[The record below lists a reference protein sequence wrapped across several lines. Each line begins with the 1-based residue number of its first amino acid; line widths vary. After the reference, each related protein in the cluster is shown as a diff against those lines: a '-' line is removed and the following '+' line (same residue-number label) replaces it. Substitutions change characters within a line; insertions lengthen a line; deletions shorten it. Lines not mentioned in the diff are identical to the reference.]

1 MASKSVTRMLLP
13 CLVLLLTS
21 EQSLAGRMF
30 EWVDQNG
37 TTHFSDRA
45 PAGQPS
51 REKTVRPASG
61 AALPGFETGIRDAER
76 DLLENARRKDAVIK
90 RARQA
95 AARQLEQRQSRCRQ
109 ARSRYRETTHR
120 PGKKGGGDYKT
131 LRRKMNKACD

>member
-1 MASKSVTRMLLP
+1 MASKSVTRMLLT
-13 CLVLLLTS
+13 CLVLLTS
-21 EQSLAGRMF
+21 ERSLAGRMF

-45 PAGQPS
+45 PAGQPF

-61 AALPGFETGIRDAER
+61 AALPGIETGIRDAER
-76 DLLENARRKDAVIK
+76 DLLKNARREDAEIK

-95 AARQLEQRQSRCRQ
+95 TARQLEQRQSRCRQ

-120 PGKKGGGDYKT
+120 PGKEGGADYKT
-131 LRRKMNKACD
+131 LRREMNKACD